1 MTARLIAAWPLERFQ
16 LWLAFADGTEGA
28 LDLEDRL
35 ATGTLEALRDPREF
49 RRVRLDRSLNL
60 LAWPAGVILDPEPLY
75 RELRQRRRRKRIGF
89 L

>member
-28 LDLEDRL
+28 LDLEERL
-35 ATGTLEALRDPREF
+35 ATGALEALRDPCDF

-60 LAWPAGVILDPEPLY
+60 LAWPGGILLDPEPLH
-75 RELRQRRRRKRIGF
+75 RELRQRRRRKRVGF